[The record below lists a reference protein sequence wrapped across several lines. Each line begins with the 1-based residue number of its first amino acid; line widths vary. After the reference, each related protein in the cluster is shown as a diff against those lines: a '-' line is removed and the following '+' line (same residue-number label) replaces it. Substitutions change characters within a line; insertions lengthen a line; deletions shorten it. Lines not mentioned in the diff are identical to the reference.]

1 MLKTALEK
9 IGSGLLIGIGA
20 GISVGLIMYAQTR
33 WALSA
38 IEDGSYEESFFK
50 SYGPEAKLSI
60 KSHRPQRLEGNS
72 AFLGQVANEGT
83 DTWSYV
89 QIAVELF
96 DKGGQ
101 FIDKCSSHLEGSI
114 VPGETRNFKV
124 SCQNCANN
132 PMTAYDKYTVDIVEA
147 TITPQK

>member
-20 GISVGLIMYAQTR
+20 GISIGLIMYAQTR
-33 WALSA
+33 WSLSA
-38 IEDGSYEESFFK
+38 IEDGAFEESFFK

-60 KSHRPQRLEGNS
+60 KSHRPQRPEANS
-72 AFLGQVANEGT
+72 AFVGEVANEGT

-89 QIAVELF
+89 QISVELF

-114 VPGETRNFKV
+114 GPGETRNFKV
-124 SCQNCANN
+124 TCPNCANN
-132 PMTAYDKYTVDIVEA
+132 PMPAYDRYTIEIVEA
-147 TITPQK
+147 TFTPKS